1 MILLYHQERDLIV
14 NELNRTNLPNLLV
27 HDLDTN
33 RLTQMWRSG
42 EMTNFE
48 FLTQLNKA
56 AGRSFNDL
64 MQYPVFPF
72 VLSDYTSV
80 ILDLNKTDS
89 FR

>member
-1 MILLYHQERDLIV
+1 
-14 NELNRTNLPNLLV
+14 
-27 HDLDTN
+27 
-33 RLTQMWRSG
+33 MWRSG

>member
-1 MILLYHQERDLIV
+1 M